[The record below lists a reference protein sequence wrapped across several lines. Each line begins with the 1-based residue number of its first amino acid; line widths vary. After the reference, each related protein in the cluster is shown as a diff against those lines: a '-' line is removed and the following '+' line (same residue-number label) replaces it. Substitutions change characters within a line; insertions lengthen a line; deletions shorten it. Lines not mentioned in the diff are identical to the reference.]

1 MFEHNVIAV
10 SFEDRSNA
18 YQALSELK
26 GAALEGRVE
35 VLAASIVTRDKQ
47 GRLNAPEEGDVVGGA
62 ATLGGSLIGLMIGV
76 IGGPI
81 GMLFGWTGGL
91 LVGGAFDIRR
101 ADQSDSVLGEIS
113 RYIPVGGTA
122 VIAELNEYAVEVVDK
137 LMTELGGTVYRR
149 SAEVVLTELE
159 AAEDAYWEAQKEADR
174 AAHEQRKAERHQ
186 QRGRA
191 QGGPQGEARRLLG
204 RRPMGAPS
212 RAPARTVPPSRDFSS
227 HRHAVACWFPAPN
240 PEVEGGTHEDRSPGA
255 QDRQQTGPDD
265 APCPRGAVRVH
276 HRHRHSAGHD
286 PVGRGVHRTIRRRQP
301 PRHHGGTVRRRPC
314 RRHHRA
320 RQRARRS
327 NPARHD
333 ARHPGRVDPRAGNH
347 LVPAVLLLLSDTGLW
362 SLRTG
367 LTLAIAALT
376 VTQLVLVLWGLRGSS
391 TTTAQKA
398 GYLLLQ
404 LAAVGAV
411 VLLKVIA
418 H

>member
-149 SAEVVLTELE
+149 SADVVLSELE

-174 AAHEQRKAERHQ
+174 AEHELRKAERHQ
-186 QRGRA
+186 QAEERK
-191 QGGPQGEARRLLG
+191 
-204 RRPMGAPS
+204 
-212 RAPARTVPPSRDFSS
+212 
-227 HRHAVACWFPAPN
+227 
-240 PEVEGGTHEDRSPGA
+240 
-255 QDRQQTGPDD
+255 
-265 APCPRGAVRVH
+265 
-276 HRHRHSAGHD
+276 
-286 PVGRGVHRTIRRRQP
+286 
-301 PRHHGGTVRRRPC
+301 
-314 RRHHRA
+314 
-320 RQRARRS
+320 
-327 NPARHD
+327 
-333 ARHPGRVDPRAGNH
+333 
-347 LVPAVLLLLSDTGLW
+347 
-362 SLRTG
+362 
-367 LTLAIAALT
+367 AALKEKLD
-376 VTQLVLVLWGLRGSS
+376 VS
-391 TTTAQKA
+391 
-398 GYLLLQ
+398 
-404 LAAVGAV
+404 
-411 VLLKVIA
+411 
-418 H
+418 